1 MRNTRE
7 ISPRNERRRKKDR
20 RKLRNRANDFQ
31 RAHLSRPSKRRPTTN
46 FPSVRPMRY
55 VVIACTGF
63 FYRRNF
69 KKNISSVIYMKS
81 VFDGTKEFLS
91 KKKSAKGEEKII
103 MKPLPVMDKA
113 YFSDYTRLLAKVDTF
128 CARLKTVH
136 APQLLC
142 RRGCCDCCKQ
152 DLHLLPL
159 EFHFIRQGLTDRFAK
174 AFNHHR
180 RRPDIHQHSC
190 LLLGNG
196 DCQLYEHRPII
207 CRSHGLPLLITQDD
221 QTWRDC
227 CPKNFPTQPPLNEF
241 PESGLL
247 HLERLN
253 TILIMLNKRF
263 CSRTGLDPAKR
274 KSISSLPN
282 P

>member
-1 MRNTRE
+1 MCPQQGHLCN
-7 ISPRNERRRKKDR
+7 RRRAPDR
-20 RKLRNRANDFQ
+20 SL
-31 RAHLSRPSKRRPTTN
+31 
-46 FPSVRPMRY
+46 V
-55 VVIACTGF
+55 
-63 FYRRNF
+63 
-69 KKNISSVIYMKS
+69 KS
-81 VFDGTKEFLS
+81 LASFNSDTR
-91 KKKSAKGEEKII
+91 I
-103 MKPLPVMDKA
+103 PLYYSQLVMDKA

-128 CARLKTVH
+128 CARLKMVH

-159 EFHFIRQGLTDRFAK
+159 EFHFIGQGLTDRFGK
-174 AFNHHR
+174 AFNHQR
-180 RRPDIHQHSC
+180 RRPDIHQNSC

-207 CRSHGLPLLITQDD
+207 CRSHGLPLLITQED

-227 CPKNFPTQPPLNEF
+227 CPKNFPTQPLNEF

-282 P
+282 PEHQTF